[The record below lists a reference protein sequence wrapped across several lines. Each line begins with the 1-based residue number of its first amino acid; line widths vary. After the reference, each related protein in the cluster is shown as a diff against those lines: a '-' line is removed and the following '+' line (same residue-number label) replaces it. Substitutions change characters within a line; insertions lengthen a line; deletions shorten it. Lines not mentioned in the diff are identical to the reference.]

1 MRLAWQSLMYMHLG
15 LWLVVL
21 TALGGS
27 DVTSLTLGHFFS
39 SGSMSIKFAGGW
51 ISIIAFFLNALAG
64 AFFLCVVVE
73 RAKKCLDFTATYYF
87 MHLCG
92 CALYDGFP
100 EGWEWWIVMVVNLIV
115 MSLLGEYLCMRREM
129 REIPLFTR

>member
-73 RAKKCLDFTATYYF
+73 RAKKCLDFTATAHLL
-87 MHLCG
+87 HLCL
-92 CALYDGFP
+92 CVMYDGFP
-100 EGWEWWIVMVVNLIV
+100 ASWEWCAAAAAAAVAA
-115 MSLLGEYLCMRREM
+115 
-129 REIPLFTR
+129 T